1 MRICITQDF
10 AVVSRTA
17 SELLVNSAA
26 TKLVKIALR
35 KMVNN

>member
-1 MRICITQDF
+1 MPVCITQDF
-10 AVVSRTA
+10 AVVARAA